1 MEGVLFDVLGADN
14 IDAFSRVE
22 TPAEHVEG
30 GFGAHVEESCRSSHR
45 RRRRRRLFLYS
56 CNP

>member
-1 MEGVLFDVLGADN
+1 LFDVLGADN

-30 GFGAHVEESCRSSHR
+30 GFGAHVEESRRSSHR